1 MNPDGLFRRT
11 LLGGGAAAGVALFLF
26 SVGASLSSPW
36 FLMIFPVA
44 LIQLRMAALPAG
56 MLLALPLAAL
66 LRTWRPVLAPALGAG
81 WVSIAGAA
89 LAAKLGAGVDDAFLL
104 ATVLV
109 PAGVA
114 LGLGVI
120 WPLRPVPPA
129 RPRAARSPARPSPRG
144 SARSG
149 RGSPPAGAR

>member
-26 SVGASLSSPW
+26 RVGAGLSSPW
-36 FLMIFPVA
+36 FLILFPVA
-44 LIQLRMAALPAG
+44 LIQLGMAALPAG

-81 WVSIAGAA
+81 GDA
-89 LAAKLGAGVDDAFLL
+89 AFLL
-104 ATVLV
+104 ATILV

-129 RPRAARSPARPSPRG
+129 RPRDGRSPARPSPRG
-144 SARSG
+144 SG
-149 RGSPPAGAR
+149 R